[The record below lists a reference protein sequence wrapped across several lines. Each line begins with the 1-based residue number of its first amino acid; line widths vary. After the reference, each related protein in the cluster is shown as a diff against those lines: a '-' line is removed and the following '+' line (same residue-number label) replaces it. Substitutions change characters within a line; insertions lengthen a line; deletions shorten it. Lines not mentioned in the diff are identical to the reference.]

1 MNKKESGIAFLP
13 VLAVLLVAVIAVA
26 FWTVS
31 SNKQT
36 VNNENAAAVAQ
47 SALPESFAE
56 VIEPKEVKTYL
67 ERLQLSTQIVSIELV
82 TQGEKL
88 VYKVTLADGKKV
100 TIDAKSGV
108 QVGDIL
114 QVTQQAT
121 DDTVIDASTV
131 IPIDVARKAALAAS
145 PDKTI
150 RKIELETED
159 GILVYSVRFTD
170 GSRVDIHATTGEVV
184 LSKPEEKKSEDT
196 SAANESNSGSSTGSS
211 ETKKPEDSS
220 SSQSTETGG
229 ISADQARAAAQKA
242 LPGLTIEK
250 VEAETEEGVSVWSV
264 RFTDGSRVDV
274 RKSDGVVVRT
284 DKKS

>member
-36 VNNENAAAVAQ
+36 VNNENTAATAQ

-67 ERLQLSTQIVSIELV
+67 ERLQLSTQVVSIELV
-82 TQGEKL
+82 TQGDKL

-100 TIDAKSGV
+100 TLDAKSGV

-114 QVTQQAT
+114 QVSQQAT
-121 DDTVIDASTV
+121 DDTVIDASNV
-131 IPIDVARKAALAAS
+131 IPIDVARKAATAAS
-145 PDKTI
+145 PGKTV

-184 LSKPEEKKSEDT
+184 LSKPEEKKAEDSSSSSEST
-196 SAANESNSGSSTGSS
+196 SGSSSGSS

-220 SSQSTETGG
+220 SSQSTEAGG
-229 ISADQARAAAQKA
+229 ISADQARATAQKT
-242 LPGLTIEK
+242 LPELTIEK
-250 VEAETEEGVSVWSV
+250 VESETEEGIAVWSV

>member
-13 VLAVLLVAVIAVA
+13 VLVVLLVAVIAVA

-31 SNKQT
+31 SNKKT
-36 VNNENAAAVAQ
+36 VNNENTAATAQ

-88 VYKVTLADGKKV
+88 VYKVTLSDGKKV
-100 TIDAKSGV
+100 TLDAKSGV

-121 DDTVIDASTV
+121 DDTVIDASNV
-131 IPIDVARKAALAAS
+131 IPIDVARKAAQAAR

-184 LSKPEEKKSEDT
+184 LSKTEEKKTDDKST
-196 SAANESNSGSSTGSS
+196 SDSSNSGSNSGSTD
-211 ETKKPEDSS
+211 TKKPEDSS
-220 SSQSTETGG
+220 APQSTESAG
-229 ISADQARAAAQKA
+229 ISTDQARAAAQKA

-250 VEAETEEGVSVWSV
+250 VESETEEGVAVWSV